1 MDSNPYKSPDAKC
14 ESVQRGL
21 LFDFDLD
28 SGKLQVDARSA
39 LGIIKARFN
48 EELVYKKAVFS
59 KSSNHNISIGDKDY
73 KISLNVINARKGE
86 LECSLYSGDGV
97 RLRKYRT
104 AYDFARPDYP
114 AIAFIFVSSICAA
127 LIVSYLGL
135 SKWIIFC
142 VLVFIFVL
150 VRIRSIKNISVYR
163 ADT

>member
-1 MDSNPYKSPDAKC
+1 MWIAFQERQQFPS
-14 ESVQRGL
+14 
-21 LFDFDLD
+21 
-28 SGKLQVDARSA
+28 
-39 LGIIKARFN
+39 
-48 EELVYKKAVFS
+48 
-59 KSSNHNISIGDKDY
+59 HNIMY
-73 KISLNVINARKGE
+73 T
-86 LECSLYSGDGV
+86 GDGV

-104 AYDFARPDYP
+104 AYDFVRPDYP